1 MCDYVERARN
11 FFLQGYSCAQ
21 SVLAAFAQPIGMTEE
36 QALMLSSSFGAGIG
50 RLREVCGALSSLLM
64 VQGVLEGYATP
75 SAEDKAAHYE
85 RVQALCER
93 FRSEMGSIICRDLL
107 GSSAS
112 TSPVPDARNHAYYA
126 SRPCLKAV
134 ECAARLGAEIV
145 SAKKLQKN

>member
-11 FFLQGYSCAQ
+11 YFLQGYSCAQ
-21 SVLAAFAQPIGMTEE
+21 SVLAAFAEPIGMTEE
-36 QALMLSSSFGAGIG
+36 RALMLSSSFGAGIG

-64 VQGVLEGYATP
+64 IQGLTEGYATS

-85 RVQALCER
+85 RVQALCGR
-93 FRSEMGSIICRDLL
+93 FREEMGSIICRDLL
-107 GSSAS
+107 GAQAS
-112 TSPVPDARNHAYYA
+112 TVPVPDARTNAYYA

-145 SAKKLQKN
+145 SAKKVQKN

>member
-11 FFLQGYSCAQ
+11 NFLQGYSCAQ
-21 SVLAAFAQPIGMTEE
+21 SVLAAFAEPIGLTEE

-64 VQGVLEGYATP
+64 VHGMLEGYATS

-85 RVQALCER
+85 RVQQLCER

-107 GSSAS
+107 GESAS
-112 TSPVPDARNHAYYA
+112 TVPKPDARTDAYYA

-134 ECAARLGAEIV
+134 ECAARLAAEIV
-145 SAKKLQKN
+145 AAKKR